1 MWAIPLRWK
10 FSTRAWRGACLARL
24 RPLWSAWPVEA
35 NTPRAWARL
44 GRAAVWPY
52 LSCPMTVQDHTHLRP
67 WRAIDRRKSRQI
79 HVGRVPVGGDAPIT
93 VQSMTNTITGD
104 ATATIEQIRQL
115 EEAGADIVRVS
126 CPDEDAT
133 AAFRTIVKGVRVPLV
148 ADIHF
153 HYKRGIEA
161 AKAGAACLRIN
172 PGNIGSPARVREVI
186 QAARDHGCSMRI
198 GVNAGSLERELL
210 ERYGEPCPQ
219 AMVDSALSHARILQ
233 DNDFHEF
240 KISVKASDVFMT
252 VAAYQ
257 MLAEAIDCPI
267 HLGVTEAGALR
278 TGTVKSSIGMGALL
292 WAGIGDTI
300 RVSLAADPVEEIK
313 VGFDMLK
320 SLGLRHRGVN
330 IIACPSC
337 ARQGYN
343 VIKTVEE
350 LEQRLAHVATPL
362 SLSIIG
368 CVVNGPGEALMTDIG
383 FTGGGAGSGM
393 VYVNGKPDHKMDNE
407 RMVDHIVELVE
418 KRAAEVEASKAEA
431 IGSKAL
437 QAAE

>member
-1 MWAIPLRWK
+1 MA
-10 FSTRAWRGACLARL
+10 
-24 RPLWSAWPVEA
+24 
-35 NTPRAWARL
+35 
-44 GRAAVWPY
+44 
-52 LSCPMTVQDHTHLRP
+52 VQDHTRLRP
-67 WRAIDRRKSRQI
+67 WRSIDRRQCRQI
-79 HVGRVPVGGDAPIT
+79 HVGSVSVGGDAPIT
-93 VQSMTNTITGD
+93 VQSMTNTVTGD
-104 ATATIEQIRQL
+104 AAATLEQIRQL

-133 AAFRTIVKGVRVPLV
+133 AAFKTIAREARLPLV

-172 PGNIGSPARVREVI
+172 PGNIGSSDRIRDVI
-186 QAARDHGCSMRI
+186 EAARDHGCSMRI

-210 ERYGEPCPQ
+210 ERYGEPCPR
-219 AMVDSALSHARILQ
+219 AMVESALRHAAILQ
-233 DNDFHEF
+233 DHDFHEF

-257 MLAEAIDCPI
+257 LLADAVDCPL

-278 TGTVKSSIGMGALL
+278 SGTIKSAIGMGSLL

-313 VGFDMLK
+313 AGFDILK

-337 ARQGYN
+337 ARQGFN
-343 VIKTVEE
+343 VIETVGLLEE
-350 LEQRLAHVATPL
+350 RLKHISTPM

-368 CVVNGPGEALMTDIG
+368 CVVNGPGEALMTDVG

-393 VYVNGKPDHKMDNE
+393 VYVAGRTDHKMDNAH
-407 RMVDHIVELVE
+407 MVDHIVELME
-418 KRAAEVEASKAEA
+418 AKAAEIEARAAADLACA
-431 IGSKAL
+431 

>member
-1 MWAIPLRWK
+1 MIQR
-10 FSTRAWRGACLARL
+10 
-24 RPLWSAWPVEA
+24 RPSRKIRVGSVE
-35 NTPRAWARL
+35 
-44 GRAAVWPY
+44 
-52 LSCPMTVQDHTHLRP
+52 
-67 WRAIDRRKSRQI
+67 
-79 HVGRVPVGGDAPIT
+79 VGGDAPIT
-93 VQSMTNTITGD
+93 VQSMTNTLTADAD
-104 ATATIEQIRQL
+104 ATIAQIRQL

-126 CPDEDAT
+126 CPDQESTEAFAKIAK
-133 AAFRTIVKGVRVPLV
+133 AAKVPLV

-153 HYKRGIEA
+153 HYKRAIEA

-172 PGNIGSPARVREVI
+172 PGNIGGEKRVKEVI
-186 QAARDHGCSMRI
+186 QAARDYGCSMRI
-198 GVNAGSLERELL
+198 GVNAGSLEKELL
-210 ERYGEPCPQ
+210 EKYGEPCPD
-219 AMVDSALSHARILQ
+219 AMVESALSHARILQ
-233 DNDFHEF
+233 DHDFHEF
-240 KISVKASDVFMT
+240 KISVKASDLFMT

-257 MLAEAIDCPI
+257 QLADAIDCPL
-267 HLGVTEAGALR
+267 HLGITEAGALR
-278 TGTVKSSIGMGALL
+278 TGTVKSAIGMGSLL

-337 ARQGYN
+337 ARQGFN
-343 VIKTVEE
+343 VIKTVET
-350 LEQRLAHVATPL
+350 LEERLAHVATPL

-393 VYVNGKPDHKMDNE
+393 IYVSGKPDHKMDNAA
-407 RMVDHIVELVE
+407 MVDHIVELVE
-418 KRAAEVEASKAEA
+418 TRAAQIEAQKAQD
-431 IGSKAL
+431 L

>member
-1 MWAIPLRWK
+1 
-10 FSTRAWRGACLARL
+10 
-24 RPLWSAWPVEA
+24 
-35 NTPRAWARL
+35 
-44 GRAAVWPY
+44 
-52 LSCPMTVQDHTHLRP
+52 MTVQDHTHVRP
-67 WRAIDRRKSRQI
+67 WRAIDRRASRKI
-79 HVGRVPVGGDAPIT
+79 RVGKVEVGGDAPIT
-93 VQSMTNTITGD
+93 VQSMTNTLTAD
-104 ATATIEQIRQL
+104 AAATLAQIRQL

-126 CPDEDAT
+126 CPDEDST
-133 AAFRTIVKGVRVPLV
+133 KAFSTIAREAKVPLV

-172 PGNIGSPARVREVI
+172 PGNIGSPARVKEVI

-198 GVNAGSLERELL
+198 GVNAGSLEPHLL
-210 ERYGEPCPQ
+210 EKYGEPCPA
-219 AMVDSALSHARILQ
+219 AMVESALDHARILQ

-257 MLAEAIDCPI
+257 QLAEAIDCPLHVGI
-267 HLGVTEAGALR
+267 TEAGATR

-313 VGFDMLK
+313 VGFDILK

-337 ARQGYN
+337 ARQGFN
-343 VIKTVEE
+343 VIATVEK
-350 LEQRLAHVATPL
+350 LEQRLAHIATPM

-368 CVVNGPGEALMTDIG
+368 CVVNGPGEALMTDVG
-383 FTGGGAGSGM
+383 FTGGGKGAGM
-393 VYVNGKPDHKMDNE
+393 VYLAGKPDHKMDND

-418 KRAAEVEASKAEA
+418 ARAAELAKAEEP
-431 IGSKAL
+431 L